1 MNHSSKYFF
10 AAMLLLPSILHAQT
24 LMTFAVKGKVG
35 HYSAPYKAYLAYT
48 APDGW
53 TTDSMALV
61 DGSFHFTGSA
71 KTPRKAL
78 LAINANG
85 NGLNPRKDDYEVV
98 CLESETVTVESSDSL
113 KNLTVTGG
121 KVNADYT
128 VLKKML
134 AANTQ
139 KMETLAGEW
148 WATPVEKR
156 KIKEFQEEYAQKEA
170 PLNNEA
176 KEINL
181 SFIKSYPQSWVS
193 LLTIQDYA
201 RGGADLNEFAAL
213 FDALSPELKASTI
226 GVDLAE
232 KVQGADKT
240 AIGKAA
246 PDFTLPT
253 ASGKLVSL
261 HDLKGKYVL
270 IDFWASWCGPCR
282 AENPNVV
289 KAYNAYKTKG
299 FTIVG
304 ISLDDTSFKSKWIAA
319 IQNDHLDWTQ
329 LCDLKGWASKPV
341 GMYAVTGIPQNFLVD
356 PNGNIVAKNLRG
368 EDLEN
373 KLKVLLN

>member
-1 MNHSSKYFF
+1 MQRCCCCPRSS
-10 AAMLLLPSILHAQT
+10 SAQT
-24 LMTFAVKGKVG
+24 LITFIVKGKVG

-48 APDGW
+48 DPGGW
-53 TTDSMALV
+53 TTDSIALV
-61 DGSFHFTGSA
+61 DGSFQFTGSVR
-71 KTPRKAL
+71 TPRKAL
-78 LAINANG
+78 LAINANR

-98 CLESETVTVESSDSL
+98 CLESEMVTVESPDSL

-128 VLKKML
+128 VQKRML
-134 AANTQ
+134 AANTR

-156 KIKEFQEEYAQKEA
+156 KTKEFQEEYAQKEA
-170 PLNNEA
+170 PINNEA

-226 GVDLAE
+226 GADLAE
-232 KVQGADKT
+232 KIKGADKT

-246 PDFTLPT
+246 PEFTLPT

-304 ISLDDTSFKSKWIAA
+304 ISLDDTSSKRKWIAA
-319 IQNDHLDWTQ
+319 IQKDHLNWTQ

-368 EDLEN
+368 EDLEI
-373 KLKVLLN
+373 KLKAFLN